1 MEEKDRQVNNRCQAG
16 VIMSE
21 NNILEIKNVS
31 KVFHTPDKDVEAI
44 RKVDLNVKE
53 GEFISIIGASG
64 CGKTTLLRLIAGLE
78 KNYSGDILLDGKR
91 VEKAGLDRG
100 VIFQDHRLLPWLT
113 VEDNLTLGL
122 EGSKE
127 ELRELVHTYLKK
139 VDLENFE
146 KVYPGQLSGGMAQRV
161 SIARALM
168 RHPRIL
174 LLDEPLGALDAL
186 TKMNMQTE
194 IGKIW
199 EEEKTTMIMVTH
211 DIDEAIF
218 LGDKVVVMRPRP
230 AEVDQII
237 KIEIPRP
244 RLRSGE
250 DFAYYR
256 NLIINYFNHSIL
268 DYVI

>member
-1 MEEKDRQVNNRCQAG
+1 M
-16 VIMSE
+16 
-21 NNILEIKNVS
+21 
-31 KVFHTPDKDVEAI
+31 
-44 RKVDLNVKE
+44 
-53 GEFISIIGASG
+53 
-64 CGKTTLLRLIAGLE
+64 
-78 KNYSGDILLDGKR
+78 
-91 VEKAGLDRG
+91 
-100 VIFQDHRLLPWLT
+100 IFQDHRLLPWLT

-127 ELRELVHTYLKK
+127 ELRELVNTYLKK

-186 TKMNMQTE
+186 T
-194 IGKIW
+194 
-199 EEEKTTMIMVTH
+199 H

-230 AEVDQII
+230 AEVDQVID
-237 KIEIPRP
+237 IEIPRP

>member
-1 MEEKDRQVNNRCQAG
+1 
-16 VIMSE
+16 MSQK
-21 NNILEIKNVS
+21 NILEIK
-31 KVFHTPDKDVEAI
+31 KVQKIFHTKDKDVEAI
-44 RKVDLNVKE
+44 RNVELNVKE

-78 KNYSGDILLDGKR
+78 RDYSGDILLDGKR

-122 EGSKE
+122 EGTKKE
-127 ELRELVHTYLKK
+127 LQDQVKEYLHK
-139 VDLENFE
+139 VDLDNFE

-186 TKMNMQTE
+186 TKMNMQVE
-194 IGKIW
+194 ISKIW

-211 DIDEAIF
+211 DIDEAIY
-218 LGDKVVVMRPRP
+218 LGDRVVVMRPRP
-230 AEVDQII
+230 AEVDEII
-237 KIEIPRP
+237 NIELPRP
-244 RLRSGE
+244 RLRSSS
-250 DFAYYR
+250 DFAFYR
-256 NLIINYFNHSIL
+256 NQIINIFNQSIV
-268 DYVI
+268 DYAI

>member
-1 MEEKDRQVNNRCQAG
+1 
-16 VIMSE
+16 MSQ

-31 KVFHTPDKDVEAI
+31 KVFHTKDKDVEAI
-44 RKVDLNVKE
+44 RRVDLDVKE

-64 CGKTTLLRLIAGLE
+64 CGKTTRLRLIAGLE
-78 KNYSGDILLDGKR
+78 KNYGGDILLDGKR

-122 EGSKE
+122 EGSKA
-127 ELRELVHTYLKK
+127 ELQKQVKEYLKK

-186 TKMNMQTE
+186 TKMNMQVE
-194 IGKIW
+194 ISKIW

-211 DIDEAIF
+211 DIDEAIY
-218 LGDKVVVMRPRP
+218 LGDRVVVMRPRP
-230 AEVDQII
+230 AEVDEII
-237 KIEIPRP
+237 SIELPRP
-244 RLRSGE
+244 RLRSSA
-250 DFAYYR
+250 DFAFYR
-256 NLIINYFNHSIL
+256 NQIINIFNQSIV
-268 DYVI
+268 DYAI

>member
-1 MEEKDRQVNNRCQAG
+1 
-16 VIMSE
+16 MSQK
-21 NNILEIKNVS
+21 NILEIK
-31 KVFHTPDKDVEAI
+31 KVQKIFHTKDKDVEAI
-44 RKVDLNVKE
+44 RNVDLNVKE

-78 KNYSGDILLDGKR
+78 RDYSGDILLDGKR

-122 EGSKE
+122 EGTKKE
-127 ELRELVHTYLKK
+127 LQDQVKEYLHK
-139 VDLENFE
+139 VDLDNFE

-186 TKMNMQTE
+186 TKMNMQVE
-194 IGKIW
+194 ISKIW

-211 DIDEAIF
+211 DIDEAIY
-218 LGDKVVVMRPRP
+218 LGDRVVVMRPRP
-230 AEVDQII
+230 AEVDEII
-237 KIEIPRP
+237 NIELPRP
-244 RLRSGE
+244 RLRSSS
-250 DFAYYR
+250 DFAFYR
-256 NLIINYFNHSIL
+256 NQIINIFNQSIV
-268 DYVI
+268 DYAI

>member
-1 MEEKDRQVNNRCQAG
+1 
-16 VIMSE
+16 MSQ

-31 KVFHTPDKDVEAI
+31 KVFHTKDKDVEAI
-44 RKVDLNVKE
+44 RRVDLDVKE

-78 KNYSGDILLDGKR
+78 KNYGGDILLDGKR

-122 EGSKE
+122 EGSKA
-127 ELRELVHTYLKK
+127 ELQKQVKEYLKK

-186 TKMNMQTE
+186 TKMNMQVE
-194 IGKIW
+194 ISKIW

-211 DIDEAIF
+211 DIDEAIY
-218 LGDKVVVMRPRP
+218 LGDRVVVMRPRP
-230 AEVDQII
+230 AEVDEII
-237 KIEIPRP
+237 SIELPRP
-244 RLRSGE
+244 RLRSSS
-250 DFAYYR
+250 DFAFYR
-256 NLIINYFNHSIL
+256 NQIINIFNQSIV
-268 DYVI
+268 DYAI

>member
-1 MEEKDRQVNNRCQAG
+1 MCEK
-16 VIMSE
+16 
-21 NNILEIKNVS
+21 NILEIK
-31 KVFHTPDKDVEAI
+31 KVQKIFHTKDKDVEAI
-44 RKVDLNVKE
+44 RNVDLNVKE

-78 KNYSGDILLDGKR
+78 RDYSGDILLDGKR

-122 EGSKE
+122 EGTKKE
-127 ELRELVHTYLKK
+127 LQDQVKEYLHK
-139 VDLENFE
+139 VDLDNFE

-186 TKMNMQTE
+186 TKMNMQVE
-194 IGKIW
+194 ISKIW

-211 DIDEAIF
+211 DIDEAIY
-218 LGDKVVVMRPRP
+218 LGDRVVVMRPRP
-230 AEVDQII
+230 AEVDEII
-237 KIEIPRP
+237 NIELPRP
-244 RLRSGE
+244 RLRSSS
-250 DFAYYR
+250 DFAFYR
-256 NLIINYFNHSIL
+256 NQIINIFNQSIV
-268 DYVI
+268 DYAI

>member
-1 MEEKDRQVNNRCQAG
+1 
-16 VIMSE
+16 MSQ
-21 NNILEIKNVS
+21 NNILEIK
-31 KVFHTPDKDVEAI
+31 KVQKIFHTKDKDVEAI
-44 RKVDLNVKE
+44 RNVDLNVKE

-78 KNYSGDILLDGKR
+78 RDYSGDILLDGKR

-122 EGSKE
+122 EGTKKE
-127 ELRELVHTYLKK
+127 LQDQVKEYLHK
-139 VDLENFE
+139 VDLDNFE

-186 TKMNMQTE
+186 TKMNMQVE
-194 IGKIW
+194 ISKIW

-211 DIDEAIF
+211 DIDEAIY
-218 LGDKVVVMRPRP
+218 LGDRVVVMRPRP
-230 AEVDQII
+230 AEVDEII
-237 KIEIPRP
+237 NIELPRP
-244 RLRSGE
+244 RLRSSS
-250 DFAYYR
+250 DFAFYR
-256 NLIINYFNHSIL
+256 NQIINIFNQSIV
-268 DYVI
+268 DYAI

>member
-1 MEEKDRQVNNRCQAG
+1 
-16 VIMSE
+16 MSQ
-21 NNILEIKNVS
+21 NNILEINNVS
-31 KVFHTPDKDVEAI
+31 KVFHTKDKDVEAI
-44 RKVDLNVKE
+44 RKVDLNIKE

-78 KNYSGDILLDGKR
+78 KDYGGDILLDGKR

-113 VEDNLTLGL
+113 VEENLTLGL
-122 EGSKE
+122 EGTKKE
-127 ELRELVHTYLKK
+127 LHDQVQEYLKK

-186 TKMNMQTE
+186 TKMNMQVE
-194 IGKIW
+194 ISKIW
-199 EEEKTTMIMVTH
+199 EEEKTTMLMVTH
-211 DIDEAIF
+211 DIDEAIY
-218 LGDKVVVMRPRP
+218 LGDRVIVMRPRP
-230 AEVDQII
+230 AEVDEII
-237 KIEIPRP
+237 NIELPRP
-244 RLRSGE
+244 RLRSSA
-250 DFAYYR
+250 DFAFYR
-256 NLIINYFNHSIL
+256 NKIINIFNQSIVE
-268 DYVI
+268 YAI

>member
-1 MEEKDRQVNNRCQAG
+1 
-16 VIMSE
+16 MSQ
-21 NNILEIKNVS
+21 NTILEIKNVS
-31 KVFHTPDKDVEAI
+31 KVFHTKDKDVEAI
-44 RKVDLNVKE
+44 RNVSFNVKE

-78 KNYSGDILLDGKR
+78 KNYGGDILLDGKK

-100 VIFQDHRLLPWLT
+100 VIFQEHRLLPWLT
-113 VEDNLTLGL
+113 VEENLTIGL
-122 EGSKE
+122 DGTKKE
-127 ELRELVHTYLKK
+127 LQDLAREYLKK

-146 KVYPGQLSGGMAQRV
+146 KVYPSQLSGGMAQRV

-168 RHPRIL
+168 RRPRIL

-186 TKMNMQTE
+186 TRMNMQAE
-194 IGKIW
+194 IDRIR

-218 LGDKVVVMRPRP
+218 LGDKVVVMKPRP

-237 KIEIPRP
+237 SIKIPRP
-244 RLRSGE
+244 RLRNSE
-250 DFAYYR
+250 DFAFYR
-256 NLIINYFNHSIL
+256 NTITNMFNHSIM
-268 DYVI
+268 DYAI

>member
-1 MEEKDRQVNNRCQAG
+1 
-16 VIMSE
+16 MSQ

-31 KVFHTPDKDVEAI
+31 KVFHTKDKDVEAI
-44 RKVDLNVKE
+44 RRVDLDVKE

-78 KNYSGDILLDGKR
+78 KNYGGDILLDGKR

-122 EGSKE
+122 EGTKKE
-127 ELRELVHTYLKK
+127 LQDQVKEYLHK

-186 TKMNMQTE
+186 TKMNMQVE
-194 IGKIW
+194 ISKIW

-211 DIDEAIF
+211 DIDEAIY
-218 LGDKVVVMRPRP
+218 LGDRVVVMRPRP
-230 AEVDQII
+230 AEVDEII
-237 KIEIPRP
+237 SIELPRP
-244 RLRSGE
+244 RLRSSS
-250 DFAYYR
+250 DFAFYR
-256 NLIINYFNHSIL
+256 NQIINIFNQSIV
-268 DYVI
+268 DYAI

>member
-1 MEEKDRQVNNRCQAG
+1 MGNT
-16 VIMSE
+16 
-21 NNILEIKNVS
+21 ILEIKNVQ
-31 KVFHTPDKDVEAI
+31 KIFHTGDKDVEAI
-44 RKVDLNVKE
+44 RNVNFNVEE

-78 KNYSGDILLDGKR
+78 KKYGGDILLDGKR

-113 VEDNLTLGL
+113 VEENLILGL
-122 EGSKE
+122 EGKKE
-127 ELRELVHTYLKK
+127 ELREQVNIYLKK

-186 TKMNMQTE
+186 TRMNMQTE
-194 IGKIW
+194 IGRIR

-211 DIDEAIF
+211 DIDEAIY
-218 LGDKVVVMRPRP
+218 LGDRVVVMKPRP

-237 KIEIPRP
+237 NIEIPRP

-250 DFAYYR
+250 DFAFYR
-256 NLIINYFNHSIL
+256 NSIINIFNHSIM
-268 DYVI
+268 DYAI